1 MNTTEQWIDIIR
13 QHKGVSEQEFIQSE
27 LERFLSST
35 KRRKMLLSR
44 KYYLGQQQEPKHLVY
59 TDKQNMQDASGIVPN
74 NKIINNLFDDLVD
87 QKTNYLLSQQIDAQT
102 DSPINITQFFNPA
115 FQNTL
120 KELGKDVY
128 QCSIA
133 FLHPYID
140 ETGALV
146 FKRFKP
152 ENVIPFWHDE
162 EHKQLDAFIHFY
174 DIEVYQ
180 DANITTTET
189 HIEYYLP
196 EGVHYYIYSNGQLVP
211 DIKDNRAYIIKNNIS
226 YNWSS
231 IPLIWFKPN
240 SDETFLLDK
249 IKTLQDALNQ
259 MISNFANVMSQ
270 DVHNTILILKGYDGT
285 DLTDFR
291 ANLAKH
297 GVIKISGNPEI
308 QGDVQALQVNVDS
321 TNYTTIIKE
330 LERAI
335 ITNGRGFDAKD
346 DRMANNPNQ
355 MNINSMYSDIDLD
368 ANEMEAEFQ
377 DSLHRLVSF
386 INAYLSLNNKPIIES
401 INFIFNRDLPVNQND
416 TINAIKNS
424 VGILS
429 ERTLVANHPF
439 TVNAEEELAQIKK
452 EREETLNQDYTY
464 GTNEK

>member
-13 QHKGVSEQEFIQSE
+13 RNTGISEQQFVQAEYE
-27 LERFLSST
+27 KFLYSK

-44 KYYLGQQQEPKHLVY
+44 QYYLGNQQEPKHLVY
-59 TDKQNMQDASGIVPN
+59 TAKDTMQDASGIIPN

-87 QKTNYLLSQQIDAQT
+87 QKTNYLLSKQIDTQT
-102 DSPINITQFFNPA
+102 QQDIDLTEYFNPA
-115 FQNTL
+115 FQNLL

-128 QCSIA
+128 QCSIGY
-133 FLHPYID
+133 LHPFID
-140 ETGALV
+140 EQGNLS

-174 DIEVYQ
+174 DVEIYQ
-180 DANITTTET
+180 SPNITTTET

-196 EGVHYYIYSNGQLVP
+196 EGVHYYVYSNSQLAP
-211 DIKDNRAYIIKNNIS
+211 DTSKLNTSYIHKNDIS
-226 YNWSS
+226 YNWTSV
-231 IPLIWFKPN
+231 PLIWFKPN
-240 SDETFLLDK
+240 SDETFLLDR

-270 DVHNTILILKGYDGT
+270 DVHNTILVLKGYDGT
-285 DLTDFR
+285 NLEEFR
-291 ANLAKH
+291 HNLAKH
-297 GVIKISGNPEI
+297 GVIKISSTPEV
-308 QGDVQALQVNVDS
+308 QGDVEALNVNVDA

-346 DRMANNPNQ
+346 DRMRNNPNQ
-355 MNINSMYSDIDLD
+355 MNISSMYSDIDLD
-368 ANEMEAEFQ
+368 ANDLEAEFQ
-377 DSLHRLVSF
+377 ASLHHLVDF
-386 INAYLSLNNKPIIES
+386 INAYRSLNSLPIINS
-401 INFIFNRDLPVNQND
+401 INFIFNRDLPINQND
-416 TINAIKNS
+416 TINAIKDS

-439 TVNAEEELAQIKK
+439 TLNVDEELEQIKK
-452 EREETLNQDYTY
+452 ERQETLNQDYTY
-464 GTNEK
+464 EGN

>member
-59 TDKQNMQDASGIVPN
+59 TDKQNMQDASGIIPN

-87 QKTNYLLSQQIDAQT
+87 QKTNYLLSQQIDTQT
-102 DSPINITQFFNPA
+102 SDDIDVTDYFNPS
-115 FQNTL
+115 FQNLL

-128 QCSIA
+128 QCSIGY
-133 FLHPYID
+133 LHPYIN
-140 ETGALV
+140 EQGVLS

-162 EHKQLDAFIHFY
+162 AHKQLDAFIHFY
-174 DIEVYQ
+174 DVEIYQ
-180 DANITTTET
+180 SSNITTTET
-189 HIEYYLP
+189 HVEYYLP
-196 EGVHYYIYSNGQLVP
+196 EGVHYYIYSNGQLAP
-211 DIKDNRAYIIKNNIS
+211 DTSKLNTAYIHKNDIS

-231 IPLIWFKPN
+231 VPLIWFKPN

-249 IKTLQDALNQ
+249 IKSLQDALNQ
-259 MISNFANVMSQ
+259 MLSNFANVMSQ
-270 DVHNTILILKGYDGT
+270 DVHNTILILKGYEGT
-285 DLTDFR
+285 DLADFR
-291 ANLAKH
+291 YNLAKH

-308 QGDVQALQVNVDS
+308 EGDVQALQVNVDS

-346 DRMANNPNQ
+346 DRMTNNPNR

-377 DSLHRLVSF
+377 ASLHHLVDF
-386 INAYLSLNNKPIIES
+386 INAYRSLNNLPMIES
-401 INFIFNRDLPVNQND
+401 INFIFNRDLPVNQQD
-416 TINAIKNS
+416 TIDAIKNS

-439 TVNAEEELAQIKK
+439 TVNVDEELEQIKK
-452 EREETLNQDYTY
+452 ERQETLHQDYTY
-464 GTNEK
+464 EGE

>member
-13 QHKGVSEQEFIQSE
+13 RNTGISEQQFVQAEYE
-27 LERFLSST
+27 KFLYSK

-44 KYYLGQQQEPKHLVY
+44 QYYLGNQQEPKHLVY
-59 TDKQNMQDASGIVPN
+59 TAEDTMQDASGIIPN

-87 QKTNYLLSQQIDAQT
+87 QKTNYLLSQQIDTQT
-102 DSPINITQFFNPA
+102 DDDIDVTEYFNPS
-115 FQNTL
+115 FQNLL

-128 QCSIA
+128 QCSIGY
-133 FLHPYID
+133 LHPYID
-140 ETGALV
+140 EQGNLS

-162 EHKQLDAFIHFY
+162 AHKQLDAFIHFY
-174 DIEVYQ
+174 DVEIYQ
-180 DANITTTET
+180 SPSITTTET
-189 HIEYYLP
+189 HVEYYLP
-196 EGVHYYIYSNGQLVP
+196 EGVHYYIYSNGQLAP
-211 DIKDNRAYIIKNNIS
+211 DTSKLNTAYIHKNDIS
-226 YNWSS
+226 YNWTSV
-231 IPLIWFKPN
+231 PLIWFKPN
-240 SDETFLLDK
+240 SDETFLLDR

-270 DVHNTILILKGYDGT
+270 DVHNTILVLKGYDGT
-285 DLTDFR
+285 NLEEFR
-291 ANLAKH
+291 HNLAKH
-297 GVIKISGNPEI
+297 GVIKISSTPEV
-308 QGDVQALQVNVDS
+308 QGDVEALNVNVDA

-368 ANEMEAEFQ
+368 ANDLEAEFQ
-377 DSLHRLVSF
+377 ASLHHLVDF
-386 INAYLSLNNKPIIES
+386 INAYRSLNSLPIITS
-401 INFIFNRDLPVNQND
+401 INFIFNRDLPVNQQD
-416 TINAIKNS
+416 TINAIKDS

-439 TVNAEEELAQIKK
+439 TINVDEELEQIKK
-452 EREETLNQDYTY
+452 ERQETLNQDYTY
-464 GTNEK
+464 EGN

>member
-13 QHKGVSEQEFIQSE
+13 RNTGISEQQFVQAEYE
-27 LERFLSST
+27 KFLFSK

-44 KYYLGQQQEPKHLVY
+44 QYYLGNQQEPKHLVY
-59 TDKQNMQDASGIVPN
+59 TAKDTMQDASGIIPN

-87 QKTNYLLSQQIDAQT
+87 QKTNYLLSQQIDTQT
-102 DSPINITQFFNPA
+102 DDDIDVTEYFNPS
-115 FQNTL
+115 FQNLL

-128 QCSIA
+128 QCSIGY
-133 FLHPYID
+133 LHPYID
-140 ETGALV
+140 EQGNLS

-162 EHKQLDAFIHFY
+162 AHKQLDAFIHFY
-174 DIEVYQ
+174 DVEIYQ
-180 DANITTTET
+180 SPSITTTET
-189 HIEYYLP
+189 HVEYYLP
-196 EGVHYYIYSNGQLVP
+196 EGVHYYIYSNGQLAP
-211 DIKDNRAYIIKNNIS
+211 DTSKLNTAYIHKNDIS
-226 YNWSS
+226 YNWTSV
-231 IPLIWFKPN
+231 PLIWFKPN
-240 SDETFLLDK
+240 SDETFLLDR

-270 DVHNTILILKGYDGT
+270 DVHNTILVLKGYDGT
-285 DLTDFR
+285 NLEEFR
-291 ANLAKH
+291 HNLAKH
-297 GVIKISGNPEI
+297 GVIKISSTPEV
-308 QGDVQALQVNVDS
+308 QGDVEALNVSVDA

-368 ANEMEAEFQ
+368 ANDLEAEFQ
-377 DSLHRLVSF
+377 ASLHHLVDF
-386 INAYLSLNNKPIIES
+386 INAYRSLNSLPIINS
-401 INFIFNRDLPVNQND
+401 INFIFNRDLPVNQQD
-416 TINAIKNS
+416 TINAIKDS

-439 TVNAEEELAQIKK
+439 TLNVDEELEQIKK
-452 EREETLNQDYTY
+452 ERQETLNQDYTY
-464 GTNEK
+464 EGN

>member
-13 QHKGVSEQEFIQSE
+13 RNTGISEQQFVQAEYE
-27 LERFLSST
+27 KFLFSK

-44 KYYLGQQQEPKHLVY
+44 QYYLGNQQEPKHLVY
-59 TDKQNMQDASGIVPN
+59 TSKDTMQDASGIIPN

-87 QKTNYLLSQQIDAQT
+87 QKTNYLLSQQIDTQT
-102 DSPINITQFFNPA
+102 NDDIDVTEYFNPS
-115 FQNTL
+115 FQNLL

-128 QCSIA
+128 QCSIGY
-133 FLHPYID
+133 LHPFID
-140 ETGALV
+140 EQGNLS

-162 EHKQLDAFIHFY
+162 AHKQLDAFIHFY
-174 DIEVYQ
+174 DVEIYQ
-180 DANITTTET
+180 SPSITTTET
-189 HIEYYLP
+189 HVEYYLP
-196 EGVHYYIYSNGQLVP
+196 EGVHYYIYSNGQLAP
-211 DIKDNRAYIIKNNIS
+211 DTSKLNTAYIHKNDIS
-226 YNWSS
+226 YNWTSV
-231 IPLIWFKPN
+231 PLIWFKPN
-240 SDETFLLDK
+240 SDETFLLDR

-270 DVHNTILILKGYDGT
+270 DVHNTILVLKGYDGT
-285 DLTDFR
+285 NLEEFR
-291 ANLAKH
+291 HNLAKH
-297 GVIKISGNPEI
+297 GVIKISSTPEV
-308 QGDVQALQVNVDS
+308 QGDVEALNVNVDA

-368 ANEMEAEFQ
+368 ANDLEAEFQ
-377 DSLHRLVSF
+377 ASLHHLVDF
-386 INAYLSLNNKPIIES
+386 INAYRSLNSLPIIFS
-401 INFIFNRDLPVNQND
+401 VNFIFNRDLPINQTD
-416 TINAIKNS
+416 TIEAIKNS

-439 TVNAEEELAQIKK
+439 TINVDEELEQIKK
-452 EREETLNQDYTY
+452 ERQETLNQDYTY
-464 GTNEK
+464 EGN